1 MSAEKDPF
9 AQFLKPFEAGATLFE
24 EGDDGEELYIIR
36 SGKVAIKKKVPHG
49 EVTLAVLEKGDF
61 FGEMAMLEHIPRT
74 AGAEMAEDGKLIVI
88 NSEVFGDMIKAN
100 PEIAV
105 RMLRKYSLRLRETTK
120 QIEELAA
127 KAEASVAVGVV
138 PEAEASPVSTA
149 QPPKEEQAE
158 EDEGAAAPQQTEAMA
173 YFISKAS
180 GNVFPVFKND
190 ALIGRYD
197 SVTGST
203 PEVDLTQEDA
213 ARNISRRHARL
224 VTKDG
229 KHYVAE
235 EIGTMN
241 GTFLNSEKLP
251 TGVLTP
257 IKDGD
262 ELTLCRLSITF
273 RVPAPRE

>member
-9 AQFLKPFEAGATLFE
+9 ARFLKHFDKGTVLFE
-24 EGDDGEELYIIR
+24 EGDEGEELYIIR
-36 SGKVAIKKKVPHG
+36 AGRVAIKKRVPHG

-61 FGEMAMLEHIPRT
+61 FGEMSMLEHIPRT
-74 AGAEMAEDGKLIVI
+74 AGAEMEEDGKLIVI
-88 NSEVFGDMIKAN
+88 DSEVFGDMIKAN

-127 KAEASVAVGVV
+127 KAEAGVVAGVV
-138 PEAEASPVSTA
+138 PEAEASPVSTV
-149 QPPKEEQAE
+149 QPSASEEAPV
-158 EDEGAAAPQQTEAMA
+158 APQQSEAMA

-180 GNVFPVFKND
+180 GNVFPVFKAD

-203 PEVDLTQEDA
+203 PDVDLTQEDA
-213 ARNISRRHARL
+213 SRNISRRHARL
-224 VTKDG
+224 VTKEG
-229 KHYVAE
+229 KHFVAE

-241 GTFLNSEKLP
+241 GTFLNGEKLP

-262 ELTLCRLSITF
+262 ELTLCRLTIGF
-273 RVPAPRE
+273 RVPAPREG

>member
-9 AQFLKPFEAGATLFE
+9 ARFLKPFDKGAVVFE
-24 EGDDGEELYIIR
+24 EGDDGEELFIIR
-36 SGKVAIKKKVPHG
+36 SGKVAIKKRVPHG

-74 AGAEMAEDGKLIVI
+74 AGAEMVEDGGLVVI
-88 NSEVFGDMIKAN
+88 DSGTFGDMIKAN
-100 PEIAV
+100 PEVAV

-127 KAEASVAVGVV
+127 KAEANVSVGVV

-149 QPPKEEQAE
+149 QPPAAQAPV
-158 EDEGAAAPQQTEAMA
+158 APQQSEAIA
-173 YFISKAS
+173 YFISKSS

-213 ARNISRRHARL
+213 SRNISRRHARL
-224 VTKDG
+224 VTKEG
-229 KHYVAE
+229 KHFVAE

-241 GTFLNSEKLP
+241 GTFLNGEKLP

-273 RVPAPRE
+273 RVPGPRAAP

>member
-9 AQFLKPFEAGATLFE
+9 ARFLQHHEKGAVLFE
-24 EGDDGEELYIIR
+24 EGDEGEELYIIR
-36 SGKVAIKKKVPHG
+36 SGRVAIKKRVPHG

-61 FGEMAMLEHIPRT
+61 FGEMSMLEHIPRT
-74 AGAEMAEDGKLIVI
+74 AGAEMEEDGKLIVI
-88 NSEVFGDMIKAN
+88 DSEVFGDMIKAN

-127 KAEASVAVGVV
+127 KAEASVVAGVV
-138 PEAEASPVSTA
+138 PEAEASPVSTV
-149 QPPKEEQAE
+149 QPPSDEEAPV
-158 EDEGAAAPQQTEAMA
+158 APQQTEAMA

-180 GNVFPVFKND
+180 GNVFPVFKAD

-203 PEVDLTQEDA
+203 PDVDLTQEDA
-213 ARNISRRHARL
+213 SRNISRRHARL
-224 VTKDG
+224 VTKEG
-229 KHYVAE
+229 KHFVAE

-241 GTFLNSEKLP
+241 GTFLNGEKLP

-257 IKDGD
+257 IQDGD
-262 ELTLCRLSITF
+262 ELTLCRLTIGF
-273 RVPAPRE
+273 RVPGARDSPS